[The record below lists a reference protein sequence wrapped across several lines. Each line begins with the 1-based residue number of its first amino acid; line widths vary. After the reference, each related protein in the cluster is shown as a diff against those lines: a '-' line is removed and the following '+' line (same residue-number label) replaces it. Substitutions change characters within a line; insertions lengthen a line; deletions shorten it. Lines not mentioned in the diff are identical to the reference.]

1 MIEATAFGTRLIID
15 VYEKNGIVITEL
27 IACGGLTSNE
37 LLLQVYSDICGLE
50 IKVAASSQT
59 TALGAAIL
67 GAMAVGSKGGGFDS
81 YEEAIDKMTM
91 PAERVYKPNPHHQS
105 VYSDWFLF
113 FLIPVETAFFI
124 FNCGRDC
131 HLF

>member
-1 MIEATAFGTRLIID
+1 MIEATAFGTWLIID
-15 VYEKNGIVITEL
+15 VYKRSEIAINEL
-27 IACGGLTSNE
+27 IACGSLTSNE
-37 LLLQVYSDICGLE
+37 LLLQIYSDISGLG

-91 PAERVYKPNPHHQS
+91 PAEKVYKPDPHNQS
-105 VYSDWFLF
+105 VYNEMFKNYVLLHDF
-113 FLIPVETAFFI
+113 F
-124 FNCGRDC
+124 GRENPS
-131 HLF
+131 LMKNLNQ